1 MIEIIAG
8 IGGVL
13 AAIVWGLWQ
22 RHAGRREG
30 KRDAQ
35 VEGMED
41 AAKRVERGR
50 EAVRD
55 GRGADPGDRLRSNDG
70 RW

>member
-8 IGGVL
+8 LFGVL
-13 AAIVWGLWQ
+13 AAIAWGLWQ

-35 VEGMED
+35 VDGMED

-50 EAVRD
+50 EAVRG
-55 GRGADPGDRLRSNDG
+55 GRGSDPADRLRRNDG